1 MNQNERAEYLAQTYA
16 DAILRL
22 SYSYLKNTHDA
33 QDICQTVLLKL
44 LTSPRRFAEERL
56 ERAWVVRVA
65 VNCCKDWKKSAW
77 VRRRLPLEAAAHAAV
92 HLPEPG
98 ESPVLAAVQAL
109 PERYR
114 GVPAVLRGIRAG
126 GDRDVDGLHGQSGQ
140 HVSLPGQGK
149 IAEHAGRRLWTGMLI
164 RVSWTRYS
172 SRKRGGPP

>member
-1 MNQNERAEYLAQTYA
+1 MYVPVRWQPHHSFYQQNGAGKGVDRTEQITYTRPEAEELVERWSDTV
-16 DAILRL
+16 LRIAWTWTG
-22 SYSYLKNTHDA
+22 SVHDA

-77 VRRRLPLEAAAHAAV
+77 VRRR
-92 HLPEPG
+92 
-98 ESPVLAAVQAL
+98 
-109 PERYR
+109 
-114 GVPAVLRGIRAG
+114 
-126 GDRDVDGLHGQSGQ
+126 DVDGLHGQSGQ

-172 SRKRGGPP
+172 